1 MVWPVAGISDGASSF
16 SLSRQHLCERGLGSF
31 GNLPLA
37 DVILSCLSSAITGM
51 VNVEEAEWV
60 KGLTEAAG
68 AAFAQQLAEGQV
80 KGPRLLLRFFAALT
94 RTSVLLPADVLSLM
108 EQMLEV
114 AQSHAAAGEGAACTA
129 CSTTVAAQGRQHST
143 SFWVVPWQQAGL

>member
-1 MVWPVAGISDGASSF
+1 
-16 SLSRQHLCERGLGSF
+16 
-31 GNLPLA
+31 
-37 DVILSCLSSAITGM
+37 M

-68 AAFAQQLAEGQV
+68 TAFAQQLAEGQV

-94 RTSVLLPADVLSLM
+94 CSSVLLPADVLSLM

-114 AQSHAAAGEGAACTA
+114 AQSHAAAGKGTAHTA
-129 CSTTVAAQGRQHST
+129 CGNRADSTAVVLFPSLVASVPAVARVNSVVTEQLAGTPSAHAVMRNQLSLSST
-143 SFWVVPWQQAGL
+143 YIIEQ